1 MHHKQLEYF
10 LALAETL
17 HFGRA
22 SERCYI
28 SAPTLSRNIKQLE
41 QLLGAKLFIRDNRQV
56 ALSDAGEHFITY
68 AKNTLMQWQQ
78 LKASLHGAKELQG
91 ALSIYCSVSAAYS
104 FLHPLLSA
112 VRERYCGVEV
122 KLHTGDPAY
131 ALERVLDHHED
142 VAIAAKPAKLP
153 AQIAFRRLGWSQLVF
168 IAPKTPCDISRQV
181 ANSPSIPWQQLPFI
195 IPEQGE
201 NRTRLISWWRKRRI
215 QPPIYAQ
222 VSGHEALVS
231 MVSLGLGVALIPQV
245 VLENSPF
252 AQSVQILNVDDA
264 PPPFEIGLVAQ
275 QRRLSESV
283 LGACWQLAAQLK

>member
-1 MHHKQLEYF
+1 MQHKQLHYF

-28 SAPTLSRNIKQLE
+28 SASTLSRNIKQLE
-41 QLLGAKLFIRDNRQV
+41 QEVGCELFVRDNRHVQLT
-56 ALSDAGEHFITY
+56 AAGEHFSHY
-68 AKNTLMQWQQ
+68 AKNTLVHWQQ
-78 LKASLHGAKELQG
+78 FKASLNQEQEVAGE
-91 ALSIYCSVSAAYS
+91 LSIFCSVSAAYS
-104 FLHPLLSA
+104 FLNPLLSA
-112 VRERYCGVEV
+112 LRQRHGKIEM
-122 KLHTGDPAY
+122 KLHTGDPAQ

-142 VAIAAKPAKLP
+142 VAIAAKPARL
-153 AQIAFRRLGWSQLVF
+153 AQQLAFCRLGWSELVF
-168 IAPKTPCDISRQV
+168 IAPKMPCEVSQQINQGGTI
-181 ANSPSIPWQQLPFI
+181 AWEQLPFI

-201 NRTRLISWWRKRRI
+201 NRSRLINWWRTRRI

-252 AQSVQILNVDDA
+252 SDKVQIVKVGDA
-264 PPPFEIGLVAQ
+264 PAPFELGLVAL
-275 QRRLSESV
+275 QRRLSEPA
-283 LGACWQLAAQLK
+283 LGACWQLAKQL

>member
-1 MHHKQLEYF
+1 MQHKQLEYF

-22 SERCYI
+22 SSRCYI

-41 QLLGAKLFIRDNRQV
+41 EQVGCELFIRDNRHVQ
-56 ALSDAGEHFITY
+56 LTQAGEAFSHY
-68 AKNTLMQWQQ
+68 AKSTLVHWQQ
-78 LKASLHGAKELQG
+78 FKSSLNEADEVQG
-91 ALSIYCSVSAAYS
+91 ELSIYCSVSAAYS
-104 FLHPLLSA
+104 FLNPLLSA
-112 VRERYCGVEV
+112 LRARYAQVEM

-153 AQIAFRRLGWSQLVF
+153 QQLSFRRLGWSELVF
-168 IAPKTPCDISRQV
+168 IAPTIPCEVSQLV
-181 ANSPSIPWQQLPFI
+181 ATSSSVPWQALPFI
-195 IPEQGE
+195 VPEQGE
-201 NRTRLISWWRKRRI
+201 NRTRLINWWRARRI

-252 AQSVQILNVDDA
+252 NDKVQIVQVDDA
-264 PPPFEIGLVAQ
+264 PAPLEIGLVAL
-275 QRRLSESV
+275 QRRLSEPV
-283 LGACWQLAAQLK
+283 IKACWQVAAAL

>member
-1 MHHKQLEYF
+1 MQHKQLEYF

-22 SERCYI
+22 SSRCFI

-41 QLLGAKLFIRDNRQV
+41 EQVGCELFIRDNRQV
-56 ALSDAGEHFITY
+56 QLTGAGEAFCSY
-68 AKNTLMQWQQ
+68 AKSTLLHWHQF
-78 LKASLHGAKELQG
+78 KASLNDAQEVQG
-91 ALSIYCSVSAAYS
+91 ELSIYCSVSAAYS
-104 FLHPLLSA
+104 FLNPLLSSLRA
-112 VRERYCGVEV
+112 RYAQIEM

-153 AQIAFRRLGWSQLVF
+153 QQLAFRRLGWSELVF
-168 IAPKTPCDISRQV
+168 IAPTIACEV
-181 ANSPSIPWQQLPFI
+181 NSLVSSAQIPWQQLPFI
-195 IPEQGE
+195 VPEQGE
-201 NRTRLISWWRKRRI
+201 NRTRLTSWWRARHI

-252 AQSVQILNVDDA
+252 NDKVQILQVDDA
-264 PPPFEIGLVAQ
+264 PPPFEIGLVAL
-275 QRRLSESV
+275 QRRLSEPV
-283 LGACWQLAAQLK
+283 LDAVWNVAAQI